1 VYSGPMV
8 ENLLT
13 RCTLTLG
20 CTVALGCTV
29 VLQRCTVAPV

>member
-1 VYSGPMV
+1 MV

-20 CTVALGCTV
+20 CTVAL
-29 VLQRCTVAPV
+29 QMCTVAPV

>member
-1 VYSGPMV
+1 VYCGPVV

-20 CTVALGCTV
+20 CTVAL
-29 VLQRCTVAPV
+29 QRCTVAPV

>member
-1 VYSGPMV
+1 MV

-20 CTVALGCTV
+20 CTVAL
-29 VLQRCTVAPV
+29 QMCTVAPVWRIWPGMNN